1 LQFRYE
7 ILIQDRGP
15 KPRLQ
20 ELLGKL
26 SQLDSDLAGFPGLM
40 AQPTDEAI
48 DTMVRSIADRERIME
63 PVRWDLAG
71 LILRGRRDI
80 LGSRGV
86 G

>member
-1 LQFRYE
+1 M
-7 ILIQDRGP
+7 
-15 KPRLQ
+15 
-20 ELLGKL
+20 LGKL
-26 SQLDSDLAGFPGLM
+26 NQLASDLAGFPGLM